1 MNFSVSE
8 ALGANTSHQ
17 LHRASDSAAVLGLA
31 NRDSCLGLQ
40 VLSAAAFRILEVAT
54 AYKPNCIGRLL
65 SWLEGPMWSEQPC
78 DATCGADEDAR
89 ILIIAVEDLAVRLA
103 AIVQHLNGRVVVAS
117 THKSLRQLLAIE
129 NRWTLVMVAGDLPST
144 SCKELAAQ
152 LWSRRTAKVVCAM
165 PADHARDA
173 WIVRMVES
181 MLARRTPA
189 VPFEPTSKPAQLR
202 LYERNRTLT

>member
-1 MNFSVSE
+1 
-8 ALGANTSHQ
+8 
-17 LHRASDSAAVLGLA
+17 
-31 NRDSCLGLQ
+31 
-40 VLSAAAFRILEVAT
+40 
-54 AYKPNCIGRLL
+54 
-65 SWLEGPMWSEQPC
+65 
-78 DATCGADEDAR
+78 
-89 ILIIAVEDLAVRLA
+89 
-103 AIVQHLNGRVVVAS
+103 IVQHLNGRVVVAS